1 VPPKSL
7 APGQWNINAPVQKK
21 DGDVY
26 TLHGDPAEVE
36 SATLVFRADDIVF
49 NQETG
54 DLEAT
59 GHVFFHDFLKNQK
72 IWASHLTYN
81 TDEETGKFYDVI
93 GETMPHIV
101 AKPGTLTTNNPFHF
115 DGAWAERIGMK

>member
-1 VPPKSL
+1 MVL
-7 APGQWNINAPVQKK
+7 RG
-21 DGDVY
+21 
-26 TLHGDPAEVE
+26 
-36 SATLVFRADDIVF
+36 DDIVF

-72 IWASHLTYN
+72 IWASHVTYN

-101 AKPGTLTTNNPFHF
+101 AKPGMLTTNNPFHF
-115 DGAWAERIGMK
+115 EDEWADRIGMKYILHHSFVTNGKMPHPSRKIRAKTFAILPAPRPTP